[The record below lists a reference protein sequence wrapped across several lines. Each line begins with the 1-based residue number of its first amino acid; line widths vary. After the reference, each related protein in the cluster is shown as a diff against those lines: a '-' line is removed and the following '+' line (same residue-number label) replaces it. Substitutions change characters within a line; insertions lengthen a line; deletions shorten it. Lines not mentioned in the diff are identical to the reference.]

1 MSVIDN
7 LLNWNEP
14 RNYPSW
20 MHEEDSNNFQL
31 LKDRMGPSSTWG
43 DKALDYIAFDSP
55 LALPMKAALGAKNI
69 YNDSKPYIETL
80 MNLNNNINPG
90 ARLTT
95 NFIDQFNKWSD
106 NEKQLYKDYMRGPT
120 YTGGNMVDNV
130 NQYSSAFGEA
140 KGANLSNAPG
150 LGRTIFDGTVLQPL
164 DYGVGA
170 AQLLA
175 GNAVNSAYQLGQE
188 GYKTVRDNG
197 WKSLLSTDWLKDAA
211 ADVVEEG
218 RGFFHNRMGDKNATT
233 TEELWRMAD
242 SVDDAN
248 ISKSLGQTVGE
259 LKPTIDTIVREAQAN
274 ISDRNKAEM
283 ARQANIIADQTR
295 MQQGQ
300 TNLPPEKGRYNPQFL
315 PKPITSTPLKG
326 PVGYTKPAAS
336 SISTV
341 PRTRAR
347 ATRGRTAPVIR
358 QPSRQARNYFG
369 GYQR

>member
-140 KGANLSNAPG
+140 KGANLANAPF
-150 LGRTIFDGTVLQPL
+150 LGPTIFKDTPLDKL
-164 DYGVGA
+164 DYGIGL

-175 GNAVNSAYQLGQE
+175 GNTVNSAYQLMQE
-188 GYKTVRDNG
+188 GGKAVKDQG
-197 WKSLLSTDWLKDAA
+197 WKGLINTDWLKNAY

-218 RGFFHNRMGDKNATT
+218 RGFREA
-233 TEELWRMAD
+233 RMAD
-242 SVDDAN
+242 NTPTTTDDLWRIADTVDDAN
-248 ISKSLGQTVGE
+248 ISKPLGQTVDE
-259 LKPTIDTIVREAQAN
+259 LRPTTDTIIREAQDN
-274 ISDRNKAEM
+274 ISKRQAAEA
-283 ARQANIIADQTR
+283 ARQAKIIADQTR

-300 TNLPPEKGRYNPQFL
+300 VSRPTVL
-315 PKPITSTPLKG
+315 PKPVKATPLSG
-326 PVGYTKPAAS
+326 PAGYTKPAAS
-336 SISTV
+336 SVSTV
-341 PRTRAR
+341 PRRRAR